1 MRTVADILKEI
12 RPECDFA
19 VSADFFADG
28 MLDSFDIIT
37 LVSELDKTYSI
48 SIDGIEITPENFC
61 SLAAIRAL
69 LDHYG
74 VRA

>member
-1 MRTVADILKEI
+1 MRTVVDILKEI

-19 VSADFFADG
+19 ASEDFFADG

-37 LVSELDKTYSI
+37 LVSEIDKTYSI

-61 SLAAIRAL
+61 SLAAIRTL
-69 LDHYG
+69 LERYDI
-74 VRA
+74 RA